1 MLVHVYLTEATLS
14 SNSGGRKMYAVF
26 SFLPHWCHLLF
37 CPLVLFLL
45 FPVYRLVIP
54 SFVDGWCSRQLT
66 ARTHC
71 WLFCFIATTD
81 WHVCPLTGYQPYC
94 LSPKE
99 RRPKTILLMFVRSI
113 RLRSTMSLT
122 LMAVALST
130 SIVEDQLDHV
140 PCQTEVRGFPEAVEG
155 ETPKPRRPPG
165 GKPRW
170 WVTRPWKGRPRSGA
184 WFGSHHQ

>member
-1 MLVHVYLTEATLS
+1 MQLLSCSCSMLAHGYVAEATMRTII
-14 SNSGGRKMYAVF
+14 SGGTKDNSSSCCNLFRTSIGDIL
-26 SFLPHWCHLLF
+26 SFDPCCF
-37 CPLVLFLL
+37 VTVVLWFLL
-45 FPVYRLVIP
+45 VP

-81 WHVCPLTGYQPYC
+81 WHVCPLAGYQPRC

-99 RRPKTILLMFVRSI
+99 RRPKTILLAFVRSV

-122 LMAVALST
+122 LVAVALST

-140 PCQTEVRGFPEAVEG
+140 VYQTAVEG
-155 ETPKPRRPPG
+155 SPAGVEG
-165 GKPRW
+165 
-170 WVTRPWKGRPRSGA
+170 
-184 WFGSHHQ
+184 